1 MLARINPYVVGKG
14 LIDPFD
20 VAPGDMVYTINSSLR
35 IEVTPVQS
43 VTTEFFS
50 GRINVVKS
58 GQNQSLSTE
67 SSRFMYVR
75 GDIKY
80 ETIFARWDEIPEITP
95 NKDIQPK
102 KFLPVLSF
110 LDDAPR
116 IYDDQFLDGL
126 ARRIYLGDLTWEK
139 DRDRMRNMR
148 GRDGIVLI
156 TLMEEY
162 FSDVPGKGKYGRA
175 SVKDRLFY
183 IPQRWVV
190 DDIARLAVLSGYT
203 AQVVDH
209 SIGAIQVNFESTPVP
224 GSVPKNQKY
233 YKEPFADYVFGINA
247 NNLPILG
254 RSLTKWCFM
263 STSEAKN
270 ESNT

>member
-1 MLARINPYVVGKG
+1 MLAQIKPYVIGKG
-14 LIDPFD
+14 LTDPFD
-20 VAPGDMVYTINSSLR
+20 VSPGDVVYTINQGLK
-35 IEVTPVQS
+35 IQTTPVES
-43 VTTEFFS
+43 VRSDFFT

-58 GQNQSLSTE
+58 GQNQSLSTD
-67 SSRFMYVR
+67 STRFMYAR
-75 GDIKY
+75 GDLKY
-80 ETIFARWDEIPEITP
+80 ETIFSSWQEIPAITP
-95 NKDIQPK
+95 NKDVQLK

-116 IYDDQFLDGL
+116 IHSDQFLDGL

-139 DRDRMRNMR
+139 DRDTMKSMR
-148 GRDGIVLI
+148 GQDGIVLI

-183 IPQRWVV
+183 IPQKWVV
-190 DDIARLAVLSGYT
+190 HDIARLAVLSGYT

-233 YKEPFADYVFGINA
+233 YKEPFADHVFAINA

-263 STSEAKN
+263 QTAEAVH
-270 ESNT
+270 EGDT